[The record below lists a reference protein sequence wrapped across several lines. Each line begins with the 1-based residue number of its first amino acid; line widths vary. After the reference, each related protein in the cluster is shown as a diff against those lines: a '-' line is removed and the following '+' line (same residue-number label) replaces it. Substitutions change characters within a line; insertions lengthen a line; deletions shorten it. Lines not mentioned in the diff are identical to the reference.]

1 MRRAIGMSSL
11 EDLVGSRRRPEGFGE
26 AHFGSEQGGIFLA
39 LELTSKWKCL
49 LGRAKAREIVV

>member
-1 MRRAIGMSSL
+1 MSSL